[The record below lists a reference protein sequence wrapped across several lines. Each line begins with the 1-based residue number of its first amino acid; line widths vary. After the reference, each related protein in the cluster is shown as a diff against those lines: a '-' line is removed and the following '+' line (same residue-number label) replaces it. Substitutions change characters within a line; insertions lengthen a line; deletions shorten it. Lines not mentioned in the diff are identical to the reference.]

1 MINLGFKILTK
12 EEFLSKLKLIKKK
25 LKELKDEKTPP
36 SNDEG
41 GSI

>member
-1 MINLGFKILTK
+1 MMNSNFKILTK
-12 EEFLSKLKLIKKK
+12 EEFLKKLKAIKKK